1 MEYADTSLLVSALA
15 SSEAASG
22 RSQIWLAAQEPASIA
37 ISDWT
42 ITEFSSALSIKTR
55 MNVIDQPRQAL
66 AVATFNTLV
75 EQSFV
80 LLPIQR
86 EHFRLAAAFAGD
98 ANNGLRSGDALH
110 LAVASLAGL
119 KLRSLDTRMIGAA
132 RMLGC
137 EAELV

>member
-1 MEYADTSLLVSALA
+1 MEYSDTSLLVSAL
-15 SSEAASG
+15 SSNEAASG
-22 RSQIWLAAQEPASIA
+22 RSQVWLATQEPGSVA

-55 MNVIDQPRQAL
+55 MNVIDQTRQAL
-66 AVATFNTLV
+66 AIATFNTLV

-98 ANNGLRSGDALH
+98 PNNGLRSGDALH

-119 KLRSLDTRMIGAA
+119 RLRSLDTRLTSAA

-137 EAELV
+137 AADLV